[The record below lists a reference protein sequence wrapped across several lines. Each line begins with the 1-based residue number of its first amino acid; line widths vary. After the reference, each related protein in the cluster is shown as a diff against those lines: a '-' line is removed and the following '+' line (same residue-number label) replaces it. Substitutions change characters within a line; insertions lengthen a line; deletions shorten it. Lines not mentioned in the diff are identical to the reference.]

1 MIGWLLLSAA
11 LWLSSLHS
19 TTILYYKQASLRHR
33 HFKPSLNQLYVISIL
48 YMLHGQSA
56 LQAINKPDDIA
67 LSVSSSSPLSLAT
80 YNKRTNLI
88 KESPL
93 QFLLTL
99 NLLLETTCSISM
111 FKQWNCFLLKINLK
125 SKYITCY
132 IPKGLTYP
140 STNNLAWQSLTSP
153 NKQGI
158 TGTVRMLWT
167 ETKIRVPINDIAK
180 IRCWLWGPQ

>member
-1 MIGWLLLSAA
+1 
-11 LWLSSLHS
+11 
-19 TTILYYKQASLRHR
+19 
-33 HFKPSLNQLYVISIL
+33 
-48 YMLHGQSA
+48 MLHGQSA

-111 FKQWNCFLLKINLK
+111 FKQ
-125 SKYITCY
+125 
-132 IPKGLTYP
+132 
-140 STNNLAWQSLTSP
+140 
-153 NKQGI
+153 
-158 TGTVRMLWT
+158 
-167 ETKIRVPINDIAK
+167 
-180 IRCWLWGPQ
+180 